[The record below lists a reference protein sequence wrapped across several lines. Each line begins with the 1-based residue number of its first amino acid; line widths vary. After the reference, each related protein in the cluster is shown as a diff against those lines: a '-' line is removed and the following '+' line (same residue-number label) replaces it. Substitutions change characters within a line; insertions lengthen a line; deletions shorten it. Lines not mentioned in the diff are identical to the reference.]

1 MRLPKL
7 LEIPGIAHGLMSEH
21 GLDIEEAHFT
31 TISLPH
37 NLKFRGGKFRSD
49 FGLLNHQ
56 HRHHWDFC
64 DMVLVYLAFV
74 GSHGINEVG
83 AQLQWIAP
91 TSTYLMAGTEILQG
105 SYDK

>member
-83 AQLQWIAP
+83 GT
-91 TSTYLMAGTEILQG
+91 TSVDCTDINVSHGRN
-105 SYDK
+105 